1 MVIVVAIP
9 CCCTR
14 IPRNFRK
21 AGRRLVRACRIE
33 ARPERLR
40 KFSMPWGAGSRRHT
54 ALRGCNS
61 KAAKRRMF
69 AGGFDLGPGLC
80 ASTIPANTPLELH
93 HPDARENETDI
104 VPSVVRS
111 TLKSICFCAVV
122 SPTVTDNNPLQV
134 TARVAQFLEF
144 VSNVSSNL
152 YTAPCLAFCQIA
164 DFSASVVVL
173 LTIAAAEFEF
183 LTA

>member
-1 MVIVVAIP
+1 
-9 CCCTR
+9 
-14 IPRNFRK
+14 
-21 AGRRLVRACRIE
+21 
-33 ARPERLR
+33 
-40 KFSMPWGAGSRRHT
+40 MPWGAGSRRHT

-93 HPDARENETDI
+93 HPDARENHRSIALRRTQWRNARRLEPVKPQNKNGLTETDI

-144 VSNVSSNL
+144 VSIVSSNL